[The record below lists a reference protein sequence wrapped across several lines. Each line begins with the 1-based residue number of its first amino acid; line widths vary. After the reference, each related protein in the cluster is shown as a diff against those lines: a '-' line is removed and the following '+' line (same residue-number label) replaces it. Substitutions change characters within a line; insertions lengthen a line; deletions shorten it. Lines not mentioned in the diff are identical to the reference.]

1 MYVIFD
7 MDGVIFDSERVYIEA
22 YKRLAPKYGLTDV
35 EAVHKACMDSIGVT
49 RVKTR
54 EIFFAYVGHEFDYYA
69 YREDVQKELNKTD
82 YELKPGVFELF
93 DWLKENGI
101 HTALASST
109 REVSVRKSLGKV
121 DLIPYFDTLVCG
133 DMVSH
138 SKPHPEIFLTAAE
151 RLGADPKDC
160 YVIEDSY
167 NGIRAAHAAGMH
179 PIMVP
184 DILQPDDEIKGLAE
198 VVLPSLFE
206 VKEYLDTR
214 VRCSQRY
221 GRSDLLYF
229 WWLRSEL
236 LREGQDPPLQKT
248 VLLLRVIK
256 RLKTDTPRQ

>member
-1 MYVIFD
+1 MEVVGMYVIFD
-7 MDGVIFDSERVYIEA
+7 MDGVIFDSERVYVEA

-54 EIFFAYVGHEFDYYA
+54 EIFFEYVGHEFDYYA

-151 RLGADPKDC
+151 RLGADPRDC

-206 VKEYLDTR
+206 VKEYLEK
-214 VRCSQRY
+214 Q
-221 GRSDLLYF
+221 
-229 WWLRSEL
+229 E
-236 LREGQDPPLQKT
+236 
-248 VLLLRVIK
+248 
-256 RLKTDTPRQ
+256 